1 MLLHHLLH
9 TVLFFN
15 GEFVTN
21 EILSEKKIEKFLDT
35 NIKKI

>member
-1 MLLHHLLH
+1 MYKRQ
-9 TVLFFN
+9 TTYSLFFN

-35 NIKKI
+35 NIKKFN